1 MKITKRGGA
10 KMRLDA
16 GEPTLLRSMLE
27 ELAVVVAAE
36 DVADAAVDR
45 LYPAAYDKADDAAEY
60 RALTEATLRSERL
73 ERIEQCAGELAT
85 GTHVLDVSGEAGDR
99 WIRVLNDL
107 RLVLG
112 TKLGVT
118 EEWDHAVDPSD
129 PEHVPQAAYIWL
141 TAVQD
146 SLVRA
151 LMG

>member
-1 MKITKRGGA
+1 
-10 KMRLDA
+10 MRLDA
-16 GEPTLLRSMLE
+16 GEPMLLRSMLE
-27 ELAVVVAAE
+27 ELAAVVAQD

-45 LYPAAYDKADDAAEY
+45 LYPAAYDDDEAAQEY
-60 RALTEATLRSERL
+60 RAFTEATLRSERL
-73 ERIEQCAGELAT
+73 ERIAACANELAA
-85 GTHVLDVSGEAGDR
+85 GASVVDVSGEAGDR

-118 EEWDHAVDPSD
+118 EEWDHAIDPTD
-129 PEHVPQAAYIWL
+129 PEQVPQAAYVWL

-151 LMG
+151 LMR